1 MTLFVRLKHSAWHAR
16 RRADVSGGRRRF
28 PPGSALVSP
37 PRDAMGKTE
46 LTKTEK
52 KYNKKDV
59 FALKEIFD
67 DADVDRSGEI
77 DAAELR
83 KALNRS
89 NLGDAADD
97 FFKAIDK
104 DGSKKIGFDE
114 YLRVRAAERG
124 VPVTPRFSIDEK
136 GCLFTAT
143 RRAREIFFHAKRK
156 TDDERSTAASRARR
170 TTAKPLRRRSAT

>member
-1 MTLFVRLKHSAWHAR
+1 MASPHRNLPGPRVVAGGAASPSPVRL
-16 RRADVSGGRRRF
+16 
-28 PPGSALVSP
+28 
-37 PRDAMGKTE
+37 RDAMGKTE

-124 VPVTPRFSIDEK
+124 PR
-136 GCLFTAT
+136 LPP
-143 RRAREIFFHAKRK
+143 
-156 TDDERSTAASRARR
+156 ASR
-170 TTAKPLRRRSAT
+170 LLSLIHI

>member
-1 MTLFVRLKHSAWHAR
+1 
-16 RRADVSGGRRRF
+16 
-28 PPGSALVSP
+28 
-37 PRDAMGKTE
+37 MGKTE

-124 VPVTPRFSIDEK
+124 VPVTPASRLTPRRVVCSPRRDAPATFFSA
-136 GCLFTAT
+136 LS
-143 RRAREIFFHAKRK
+143 RK
-156 TDDERSTAASRARR
+156 TDDERSAAASRARR

>member
-1 MTLFVRLKHSAWHAR
+1 
-16 RRADVSGGRRRF
+16 
-28 PPGSALVSP
+28 
-37 PRDAMGKTE
+37 MGKTE

-124 VPVTPRFSIDEK
+124 VPVTPRFSIDASK
-136 GCLFTAT
+136 GCLFTRPT
-143 RRAREIFFHAKRK
+143 RRAREIFFVSALSRK
-156 TDDERSTAASRARR
+156 TDDERSAAALSVA
-170 TTAKPLRRRSAT
+170 PGVLPQSLSA

>member
-1 MTLFVRLKHSAWHAR
+1 
-16 RRADVSGGRRRF
+16 
-28 PPGSALVSP
+28 
-37 PRDAMGKTE
+37 MGKTE

-124 VPVTPRFSIDEK
+124 VPVTP
-136 GCLFTAT
+136 
-143 RRAREIFFHAKRK
+143 
-156 TDDERSTAASRARR
+156 ASRLTPRR
-170 TTAKPLRRRSAT
+170 VVCSPRRDAPRHFFPQKKEKN

>member
-1 MTLFVRLKHSAWHAR
+1 MRL
-16 RRADVSGGRRRF
+16 
-28 PPGSALVSP
+28 
-37 PRDAMGKTE
+37 RDAMGKTE

-124 VPVTPRFSIDEK
+124 PRLPPRFSIARRGSFAHDVPAFFSDAKNEK
-136 GCLFTAT
+136 LTT
-143 RRAREIFFHAKRK
+143 KVPRAAR
-156 TDDERSTAASRARR
+156 RARR
-170 TTAKPLRRRSAT
+170 TTAKPPRLRSAT

>member
-1 MTLFVRLKHSAWHAR
+1 
-16 RRADVSGGRRRF
+16 
-28 PPGSALVSP
+28 
-37 PRDAMGKTE
+37 MGKTE

-124 VPVTPRFSIDEK
+124 VPVTPRFSIDARRVVEVHRD
-136 GCLFTAT
+136 AT
-143 RRAREIFFHAKRK
+143 RPRHFFRFRARRK
-156 TDDERSTAASRARR
+156 TDAERSAALSVA
-170 TTAKPLRRRSAT
+170 PGVLPQSLSA

>member
-1 MTLFVRLKHSAWHAR
+1 
-16 RRADVSGGRRRF
+16 
-28 PPGSALVSP
+28 
-37 PRDAMGKTE
+37 MGKTE

-124 VPVTPRFSIDEK
+124 VPVTPRFSIDASK
-136 GCLFTAT
+136 GCLFTRPT
-143 RRAREIFFHAKRK
+143 RRARDIFFRKKKRK
-156 TDDERSTAASRARR
+156 TDDERSAALSVA
-170 TTAKPLRRRSAT
+170 PGVLPQSLSA

>member
-1 MTLFVRLKHSAWHAR
+1 
-16 RRADVSGGRRRF
+16 
-28 PPGSALVSP
+28 
-37 PRDAMGKTE
+37 MGKTE

-89 NLGDAADD
+89 NLGDAAYY
-97 FFKAIDK
+97 FFNAIDK

-124 VPVTPRFSIDEK
+124 VTPRFSIDAPK

-143 RRAREIFFHAKRK
+143 RRAREIFFSAKRK
-156 TDDERSTAASRARR
+156 TDDERSAAASRARR

>member
-1 MTLFVRLKHSAWHAR
+1 
-16 RRADVSGGRRRF
+16 
-28 PPGSALVSP
+28 
-37 PRDAMGKTE
+37 MGKTE

-124 VPVTPRFSIDEK
+124 VPVTPRFSIDASK

-143 RRAREIFFHAKRK
+143 RRARDIFF
-156 TDDERSTAASRARR
+156 RAFE
-170 TTAKPLRRRSAT
+170 KN

>member
-1 MTLFVRLKHSAWHAR
+1 VRL
-16 RRADVSGGRRRF
+16 
-28 PPGSALVSP
+28 
-37 PRDAMGKTE
+37 RDAMGKTE

-124 VPVTPRFSIDEK
+124 PRLPPASRLRAESVR
-136 GCLFTAT
+136 A
-143 RRAREIFFHAKRK
+143 RRARFFLGREQKN
-156 TDDERSTAASRARR
+156 
-170 TTAKPLRRRSAT
+170 

>member
-1 MTLFVRLKHSAWHAR
+1 MRL
-16 RRADVSGGRRRF
+16 
-28 PPGSALVSP
+28 
-37 PRDAMGKTE
+37 RDAMGKTE

-124 VPVTPRFSIDEK
+124 PRLPPRFSIARRGL
-136 GCLFTAT
+136 GCSRTTCPLFSRT
-143 RRAREIFFHAKRK
+143 RK
-156 TDDERSTAASRARR
+156 T
-170 TTAKPLRRRSAT
+170 KN

>member
-1 MTLFVRLKHSAWHAR
+1 MRL
-16 RRADVSGGRRRF
+16 
-28 PPGSALVSP
+28 
-37 PRDAMGKTE
+37 RDAMGKTE

-124 VPVTPRFSIDEK
+124 PRLPPRFSIARR
-136 GCLFTAT
+136 GLGRSRTTCPLFSRT
-143 RRAREIFFHAKRK
+143 RK
-156 TDDERSTAASRARR
+156 T
-170 TTAKPLRRRSAT
+170 KN

>member
-1 MTLFVRLKHSAWHAR
+1 
-16 RRADVSGGRRRF
+16 
-28 PPGSALVSP
+28 
-37 PRDAMGKTE
+37 MGKTE

-124 VPVTPRFSIDEK
+124 VPVTPRFSIDDEK
-136 GCLFTAT
+136 GCLFTADAPAKFFST
-143 RRAREIFFHAKRK
+143 PREKL
-156 TDDERSTAASRARR
+156 
-170 TTAKPLRRRSAT
+170 TTNVPPPRVAPGVLPQSLPA

>member
-1 MTLFVRLKHSAWHAR
+1 MRL
-16 RRADVSGGRRRF
+16 
-28 PPGSALVSP
+28 
-37 PRDAMGKTE
+37 RDAMGKTE

-52 KYNKKDV
+52 KCNKKDV
-59 FALKEIFD
+59 FGLKEIFD

-124 VPVTPRFSIDEK
+124 PRLPPASRLRAE
-136 GCLFTAT
+136 GCSRTTCLFFSRT
-143 RRAREIFFHAKRK
+143 RTEKLTTKVPRGAR
-156 TDDERSTAASRARR
+156 RARR
-170 TTAKPLRRRSAT
+170 TTAKPPRLRSAT

>member
-1 MTLFVRLKHSAWHAR
+1 
-16 RRADVSGGRRRF
+16 
-28 PPGSALVSP
+28 
-37 PRDAMGKTE
+37 MGKTE

-124 VPVTPRFSIDEK
+124 VPVTPRFSIDASK
-136 GCLFTAT
+136 GCLFTRRRDAPAT
-143 RRAREIFFHAKRK
+143 FFSALREKLTTNVPPPLR
-156 TDDERSTAASRARR
+156 RARR
-170 TTAKPLRRRSAT
+170 TTAKPLRMRSAT